1 MKPSANGRSSSV
13 IVQGLASSM
22 HALGHNSR
30 RARSTKKGTEAVPRL
45 ALAARRAVLR
55 NAGARPANVQH
66 AGEPRSEQVWLVRL
80 GHAPLRGCVAT
91 GGVRDLQ
98 AWPLVS
104 DVLGPAVLSRE
115 EHCSEVQCRLHVVQG
130 CRLSATC
137 AATNR
142 SPLPSRYCSGR
153 PLRGKRTHSVEMP
166 SEERQGR
173 RLDGKRYNATKRR
186 RDSSMTAKWQ
196 SPHAYRRHLPGYRV
210 ETQSIP
216 LRVCLFMLALGDSL
230 L

>member
-66 AGEPRSEQVWLVRL
+66 ASEARREQVWLVRL
-80 GHAPLRGCVAT
+80 GYAPLRGCVAT
-91 GGVRDLQ
+91 GGVRDLE

-104 DVLGPAVLSRE
+104 DVLVPAVLGRWE
-115 EHCSEVQCRLHVVQG
+115 RCSEVQCLLHVVQC
-130 CRLSATC
+130 CRLRATC

-142 SPLPSRYCSGR
+142 RPLPSRGGSGR
-153 PLRGKRTHSVEMP
+153 RRRGEKTHSVDMP

-173 RLDGKRYNATKRR
+173 
-186 RDSSMTAKWQ
+186 
-196 SPHAYRRHLPGYRV
+196 
-210 ETQSIP
+210 
-216 LRVCLFMLALGDSL
+216 
-230 L
+230 